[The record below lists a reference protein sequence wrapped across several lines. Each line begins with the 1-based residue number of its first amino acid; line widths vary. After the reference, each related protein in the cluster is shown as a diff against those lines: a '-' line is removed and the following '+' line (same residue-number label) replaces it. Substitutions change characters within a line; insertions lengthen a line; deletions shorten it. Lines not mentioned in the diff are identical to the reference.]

1 MSDVITRTA
10 KDDTSRLEARVPTE
24 VYEQMERAAKLR
36 GLTLTAYVIATAG
49 AEARR
54 IIEETDI
61 LRLSR
66 ADQIAFAQALID
78 PPAPNKH
85 LTRAAKRHAVLIQQQ
100 R

>member
-1 MSDVITRTA
+1 MSDVMTKPA
-10 KDDTSRLEARVPTE
+10 KDETSRLEARVPTE
-24 VYEQMERAAKLR
+24 LYEQMERAAKLR

-66 ADQIAFAQALID
+66 ADQIAFAEALID
-78 PPAPNKH
+78 PPAPNED
-85 LTRAAKRHAVLIQQQ
+85 LARSAKRHATLIQQ

>member
-1 MSDVITRTA
+1 MSDVMTRTA

-24 VYEQMERAAKLR
+24 VYEQIERAARLR

-49 AEARR
+49 ADARR

-66 ADQIAFAQALID
+66 TDQIAFARALID
-78 PPAPNKH
+78 PPAPNEH
-85 LTRAAKRHAVLIQQQ
+85 LARAARRHAALIRQ

>member
-24 VYEQMERAAKLR
+24 VYEQIERAAKLR

-49 AEARR
+49 ADARR
-54 IIEETDI
+54 VIEETDI

-66 ADQIAFAQALID
+66 TDQIAFAQALID
-78 PPAPNKH
+78 PPAPNQH
-85 LTRAAKRHAVLIQQQ
+85 LARAARRHAALIQQ

>member
-24 VYEQMERAAKLR
+24 VYEQIERAAKLR

-49 AEARR
+49 ADARR
-54 IIEETDI
+54 VIEETDI

-66 ADQIAFAQALID
+66 TDQIAFAQALID
-78 PPAPNKH
+78 PPAPNQR
-85 LTRAAKRHAVLIQQQ
+85 LARAARRHAALIQQ